1 MNNPT
6 LESMNQKRCQLWTT
20 PKRNTGIVMIIMY
33 NVISDWQ
40 SNGEV
45 LCLACGV
52 LCTRAQTLQRLNAV
66 CHNPPTSSNKQ
77 LWEIQNNKRKLRR
90 GLELWISKQGRR
102 HLLQGEN
109 SSSTASELSWNLNQK
124 TARCDTI
131 IIVALSEARPYQL
144 GSHPH
149 DHSYRFTR
157 SEFSIQRC
165 GWYKKK
171 KWSTTLINRVS
182 IKFSSLPTSTS

>member
-1 MNNPT
+1 MVTLTEHHIYEQSNTWRYESEKMPIMNHAKK
-6 LESMNQKRCQLWTT
+6 EHWDHE
-20 PKRNTGIVMIIMY
+20 IIIMIIMY

-66 CHNPPTSSNKQ
+66 CHNPPTSSSKQ

-109 SSSTASELSWNLNQK
+109 SSSTASGLSWNLNQK

-165 GWYKKK
+165 GWFK
-171 KWSTTLINRVS
+171 I
-182 IKFSSLPTSTS
+182 

>member
-1 MNNPT
+1 MFNAICGDGIGMGWMVIIGYRYSKSTFGANHNNKMCKKWN
-6 LESMNQKRCQLWTT
+6 LKYLQN
-20 PKRNTGIVMIIMY
+20 
-33 NVISDWQ
+33 D
-40 SNGEV
+40 GEV

-77 LWEIQNNKRKLRR
+77 LWVIQNNKRKLRR

-157 SEFSIQRC
+157 SEFNIQRC
-165 GWYKKK
+165 GWYKIEKDQ
-171 KWSTTLINRVS
+171 
-182 IKFSSLPTSTS
+182 